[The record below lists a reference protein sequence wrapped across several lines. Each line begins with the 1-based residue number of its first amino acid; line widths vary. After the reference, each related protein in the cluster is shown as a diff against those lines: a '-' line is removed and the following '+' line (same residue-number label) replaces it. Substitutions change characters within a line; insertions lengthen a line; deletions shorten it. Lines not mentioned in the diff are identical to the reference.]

1 MVDDSCWLC
10 DLAPI
15 EGHEMG
21 LLESKAIPWK
31 EKTNGF
37 ECAIRNTTSSW
48 QLFLCSYSPWMA
60 IDDKADERRCL

>member
-21 LLESKAIPWK
+21 LLENKAIPWR
-31 EKTNGF
+31 ERTNGF
-37 ECAIRNTTSSW
+37 ERAIRNTTSSW
-48 QLFLCSYSPWMA
+48 QLFLCSYSP
-60 IDDKADERRCL
+60 